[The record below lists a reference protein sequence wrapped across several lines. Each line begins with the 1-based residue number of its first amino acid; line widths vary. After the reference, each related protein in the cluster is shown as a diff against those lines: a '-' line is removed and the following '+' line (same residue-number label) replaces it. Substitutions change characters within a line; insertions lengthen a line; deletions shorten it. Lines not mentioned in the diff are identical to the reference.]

1 VTGVRRHPFADRWNH
16 NAHHYP
22 RLRGLLPRD
31 AQRVLDVGCGEGT
44 LVRHL
49 AERVPH
55 VVGLDPDLTA
65 LRVSSSPGLVGGDVE
80 ALPFADASFDAVTA
94 CMVLHHAD
102 HESALSE
109 MTRVL
114 APGGRLLVLGYG
126 RSTPGLDVVHEV
138 RDVVAHRYLSRRT
151 TPWDP
156 PTVRA
161 DPTHTWAETAA
172 LTARLL
178 PGRAWRRLPLWRY
191 LVIWDKPVTP

>member
-1 VTGVRRHPFADRWNH
+1 VRRHPFVGRWNH

-22 RLRGLLPRD
+22 RLRALLPRD
-31 AQRVLDVGCGEGT
+31 AERVLDVGCGEGT

-55 VVGLDPDLTA
+55 VVGLDTDLAA
-65 LRVSSSPGLVGGDVE
+65 LRVAASPDVLVGSAE
-80 ALPFADASFDAVTA
+80 SLPFPDGCFDAVTA

-102 HESALSE
+102 PEVALGE

-114 APGGRLLVLGYG
+114 APGGRLLVLGYA
-126 RSTPGLDVVHEV
+126 RSTPGADLLHEV

-156 PTVRA
+156 PTTRA
-161 DPTHTWAETAA
+161 NPTHTWAETAA
-172 LTARLL
+172 LTADLL
-178 PGRAWRRLPLWRY
+178 PGRTWRRLPLWRY
-191 LVIWDKPVTP
+191 LVTWDKPAA